1 MRSWRPVLMGMV
13 LVATSS
19 VLGGVAVAATPTVP
33 GCVGESVSA
42 AAQATGSGF
51 GEFVSD
57 TARLN
62 ERGVGDAV
70 QALQAGLVSDEDY
83 PNTCN

>member
-1 MRSWRPVLMGMV
+1 M
-13 LVATSS
+13 
-19 VLGGVAVAATPTVP
+19 
-33 GCVGESVSA
+33 SA